1 MDLSLRRAETIPLN
15 DGRGRRILKAVSLQL
30 ALRSAILAI
39 AFATAAHAEDKGTA
53 AVSKQAVEA
62 KIKYCEMCHQPSGQG
77 FDLGYYPIPQLGG
90 QWPDYTIRQLQA
102 FDKGTRV
109 NRIML
114 HVAHSLSP
122 AMQEALADDFSDFTP
137 KPFGGGAKDLV
148 DAGKKIF
155 EGGVVNN
162 PNVAADKPPNV
173 ASCVS
178 CHDPNAKGHGVFPRL
193 AGQVPD
199 YVVKTLTDWTKERH
213 PDQISNQ
220 MVPVVQNLTAPEI
233 RAVAA
238 YLSYLH

>member
-1 MDLSLRRAETIPLN
+1 MKVTTI
-15 DGRGRRILKAVSLQL
+15 QL
-30 ALRSAILAI
+30 ALPLATLAL
-39 AFATAAHAEDKGTA
+39 AFATAAHAADTA

-62 KIKYCEMCHQPSGQG
+62 KLKFCEICHQPSGQG

-122 AMQEALADDFSDFTP
+122 AMQEALADEFSNFNP

-148 DAGKKIF
+148 EAGKKIF

-178 CHDPNAKGHGVFPRL
+178 CHDPNASGHGVFPRL

-199 YVVKTLTDWTKERH
+199 YIVKTLTNFSKERR
-213 PDQISNQ
+213 PDKISDQ
-220 MVPVVQNLTAPEI
+220 MVPVVQNLTEPEI
-233 RAVAA
+233 KAVAA

>member
-1 MDLSLRRAETIPLN
+1 MDLTLRRVETIPP
-15 DGRGRRILKAVSLQL
+15 DDRRGRRILKAVSLQS
-30 ALRSAILAI
+30 ALLSAILAI
-39 AFATAAHAEDKGTA
+39 ACATATHAEDTA

-62 KIKYCEMCHQPSGQG
+62 KIKYCEICHGASGQG

-109 NRIML
+109 SRIML

-122 AMQEALADDFSDFTP
+122 AMQEALADDFSDLNP
-137 KPFGGGAKDLV
+137 KPFGGGDEDLV
-148 DAGKKIF
+148 AAGKKIY
-155 EGGVVNN
+155 EGGVVND
-162 PNVAADKPPNV
+162 PKIAADKPPNV

-178 CHDPNAKGHGVFPRL
+178 CHDPNGVGHGVFPRL
-193 AGQVPD
+193 AGQVPE
-199 YVVKTLTDWTKERH
+199 YIVRTLTNFSKERH

-220 MVPVVQNLTAPEI
+220 MLPVVQNLTQPQI
-233 RAVAA
+233 RAIAA